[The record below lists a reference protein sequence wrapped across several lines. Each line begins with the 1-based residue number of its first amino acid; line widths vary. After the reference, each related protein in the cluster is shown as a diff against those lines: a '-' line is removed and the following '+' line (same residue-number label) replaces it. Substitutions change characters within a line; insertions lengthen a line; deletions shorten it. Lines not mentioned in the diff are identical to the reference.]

1 MLAALVVMGTLGA
14 GMMVNPTTPQSC
26 RPFLP
31 VPARALR
38 TCQLVSA
45 CRWSELC
52 VLLLASPNTCG
63 CAEMAEAL
71 KGGRLSKTILQR
83 FLSLQDSILAPLLGI
98 G

>member
-1 MLAALVVMGTLGA
+1 MVMGTLGG
-14 GMMVNPTTPQSC
+14 GMIVNQTTPQSC

-52 VLLLASPNTCG
+52 VLLLT
-63 CAEMAEAL
+63 
-71 KGGRLSKTILQR
+71 
-83 FLSLQDSILAPLLGI
+83 
-98 G
+98 